1 MLDIT
6 LKDLERIL
14 YFENYGVVEPGLSPL
29 KQFDLLTEEQLY
41 HAQDEYGDDAF
52 VAKIGAEAIRDLL
65 GAIDPE
71 QERENIR
78 QELAETTSELK
89 PQTLVKGTKLV
100 ETFIAPGHRPERMV
114 LTAVPVYHPER
125 AALLQLD

>member
-14 YFENYGVVEPGLSPL
+14 YFENYVVVEPGLSPL

-65 GAIDPE
+65 GAIDLE
-71 QERENIR
+71 KERENIR
-78 QELAETTSELK
+78 QEPAETNSAMK
-89 PQTLVKGTKLV
+89 PQKPVKRLQRV
-100 ETFIAPGHRPERMV
+100 ETFIASGKRPES
-114 LTAVPVYHPER
+114 
-125 AALLQLD
+125 